1 MRILRD
7 RTSFSAV
14 PRPVFLAAGFF
25 DGVHAGHRAVLEA
38 AKSRARA
45 AGGTA
50 WALTFDRHPLSLLAP
65 EKAPPLLFPL
75 EERLRQLEAAG
86 LDGVLLLPFDQAL
99 AVEPPEAF
107 LASLAAPETTPAG
120 RPLSEI
126 CCGANWRFGC
136 HASGTP
142 ALLAAIGRRFG
153 FGVAVIPYARYRD
166 AEVSSTRIRQS
177 VCEGRLEEAEAML
190 GEPFSVGGTV
200 LRGRGVGGRVLAFAT
215 ANLDAAPYPLL
226 PPPGVYATEVALPD
240 GSRRPGVT
248 DIGVHPT
255 FGAAPAPV
263 IETHLP
269 GFSGN
274 LYGSEIRVAF
284 LARIRGEKTFA
295 SPEALARQI
304 RRDIADAEGVFAA
317 RGQR

>member
-7 RTSFSAV
+7 RIAFSAV

-25 DGVHAGHRAVLEA
+25 DGVHIGHRAVLEA

-45 AGGTA
+45 VGGTV

-75 EERLRQLEAAG
+75 EERLRQLETAG
-86 LDGVLLLPFDQAL
+86 LDGVLLLAFTRLL
-99 AVEPPEAF
+99 AEESPETF
-107 LASLAAPETTPAG
+107 LSSLAAPDVPPPG
-120 RPLSEI
+120 QPLSEI
-126 CCGANWRFGC
+126 CCGANWRFGV

-142 ALLAAIGRRFG
+142 ALLASIGRRFG

-166 AEVSSTRIRQS
+166 GEVSSTRIRKA
-177 VCEGRLEEAEAML
+177 VCEGRLDEANAML
-190 GEPFSVGGTV
+190 GVPFSICGKVV
-200 LRGRGVGGRVLAFAT
+200 RGRGVGGRVLSFAT
-215 ANLDAAPYPLL
+215 ANLDAAPHPVL
-226 PPPGVYATEVALPD
+226 PPSGVYATEVMLPD

-255 FGAAPAPV
+255 FGAAETTV

-269 GFSGN
+269 GFSGD
-274 LYGSEIRVAF
+274 LYGANIRLSF
-284 LARIRGEKTFA
+284 LARIRGEKNFD
-295 SPEALARQI
+295 SPDALARQI
-304 RRDIADAEGVFAA
+304 RQDIADAERVSAL
-317 RGQR
+317 

>member
-7 RTSFSAV
+7 RTAFSAV

-25 DGVHAGHRAVLEA
+25 DGVHVGHRAVLEA

-45 AGGTA
+45 VGGTV

-86 LDGVLLLPFDQAL
+86 LDGVLLLAFTRDL
-99 AVEPPEAF
+99 AQESPETF
-107 LASLAAPETTPAG
+107 LASLAAPGTPSPG

-126 CCGANWRFGC
+126 CCGANWRFGSR
-136 HASGTP
+136 ASGTP
-142 ALLAAIGRRFG
+142 ALLASIGHRFG

-166 AEVSSTRIRQS
+166 GEVSSTRIRRA
-177 VCEGRLEEAEAML
+177 VCEGCLEEANAML
-190 GEPFSVGGTV
+190 GSPFSVCGEV
-200 LRGRGVGGRVLAFAT
+200 LRGRGVGGRVLSFAT
-215 ANLDAAPYPLL
+215 ANLDATPHPVL
-226 PPPGVYATEVALPD
+226 PPAGVYATEVALPD
-240 GSRRPGVT
+240 GTRRPGVT

-255 FGAAPAPV
+255 FGAAEAPV

-269 GFSGN
+269 GFTGD
-274 LYGSEIRVAF
+274 LYGTNIRLSF
-284 LARIRGEKTFA
+284 LARLRAEKTFS
-295 SPEALARQI
+295 SPDALARQI
-304 RRDIADAEGVFAA
+304 RQDIADAERIFARA
-317 RGQR
+317 